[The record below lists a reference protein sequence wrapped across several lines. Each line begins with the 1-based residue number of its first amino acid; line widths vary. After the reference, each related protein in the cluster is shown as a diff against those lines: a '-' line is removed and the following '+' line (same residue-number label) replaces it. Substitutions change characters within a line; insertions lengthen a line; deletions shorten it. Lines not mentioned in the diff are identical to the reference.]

1 MERQQEETY
10 LGRVPSGHNCLL
22 CGQLR
27 PRQMLGGKPLA
38 ATRLLCTKGPGPGG
52 QAAMIRATPPSG
64 PPLSSTSEPTLDLS
78 LAQRVTWGS
87 CQQPHQ
93 PPPWAFLHLPSKAH
107 PDQPTPPRGPTPER
121 RADLSRVCR
130 PSRAVGDLSLFLEPR
145 ALSNKHWGAPG
156 VSPQGRSHD
165 VPLRTCN
172 GCLRG
177 PSPPLLPWHCAPHSQ
192 LLGPLPSSERAL

>member
-1 MERQQEETY
+1 MQKCWFLPAPGRRLPPVERQQEETY

-121 RADLSRVCR
+121 RADLSRVCT
-130 PSRAVGDLSLFLEPR
+130 AVPRCRRLEPVPGASGTLEQTLGGPR
-145 ALSNKHWGAPG
+145 GLSAR
-156 VSPQGRSHD
+156 Q
-165 VPLRTCN
+165 VP
-172 GCLRG
+172 
-177 PSPPLLPWHCAPHSQ
+177 
-192 LLGPLPSSERAL
+192 